1 MSFLSEF
8 KEFLKSHDGFK
19 FFCRKTDPDTSHEA
33 AKKLN
38 LTQLED
44 TVLSAIQQ
52 FPNGCISDDVLK
64 TLPAWGVETITPR
77 YAGLLRKGHIID
89 TGERR
94 KGKSGHSQRVMKAI

>member
-1 MSFLSEF
+1 MSVLSEF
-8 KEFLKSHDGFK
+8 FESLKKYDGP
-19 FFCRKTDPDTSHEA
+19 FFHVRKTDPDTSHEA

-77 YAGLLRKGHIID
+77 YAALLRKGHIID

-94 KGKSGHSQRVMKAI
+94 KAKSGRNQRVMKAI